1 MDSTNEKMQ
10 RVLSDLIDRKRLV
23 FWYDEGGQMNE
34 FATSLQMHG
43 VEILT
48 LENNAFAI
56 KYRILKGK
64 QPERGFLIYGPQAQL
79 HDESLVWKYIQT
91 MLHLKP

>member
-1 MDSTNEKMQ
+1 MMDSTNEKMQ

-43 VEILT
+43 V
-48 LENNAFAI
+48 
-56 KYRILKGK
+56 
-64 QPERGFLIYGPQAQL
+64 
-79 HDESLVWKYIQT
+79 
-91 MLHLKP
+91 